1 MSPNCLN
8 WWACLPKWPAA
19 IRTRCPAG
27 SASEVGIARALGMNP
42 KCIILD
48 KPVSALDV
56 SIQAQVMNLLSDLQR
71 SLGLTY
77 LFIAHDLAVVRHISD
92 VVAVMYLGRIVEM
105 ATAEELFANPR
116 HPYTQALLAA
126 VPSIA
131 DTEPLSS
138 REVLKGELPSPL
150 APPAGCVFHTRCPLA
165 SADCSAAVP
174 AAVSLSPTHQVACIR
189 VSP

>member
-1 MSPNCLN
+1 
-8 WWACLPKWPAA
+8 
-19 IRTRCPAG
+19 
-27 SASEVGIARALGMNP
+27 
-42 KCIILD
+42 
-48 KPVSALDV
+48 
-56 SIQAQVMNLLSDLQR
+56 MNLLSDLQR

-131 DTEPLSS
+131 DTSHS
-138 REVLKGELPSPL
+138 AQVLRRGLPSPL